1 MSTSETL
8 NLERLD
14 ALEAKIS
21 QAARA
26 VDTLTARARELTQV
40 NQKLQDQIADLTDRN
55 NALTQELE
63 ELKVANEVRSKGRV
77 DDKKILSKIDRM
89 IEKFGELQV

>member
-1 MSTSETL
+1 MATSETA

-26 VDTLTARARELTQV
+26 VETLTARARELTKV

-55 NALTQELE
+55 KALTQELE
-63 ELKVANEVRSKGRV
+63 ELKVANEKRPGRV
-77 DDKKILSKIDRM
+77 DDKQILSRIDRM

>member
-1 MSTSETL
+1 MQTSETA

-14 ALEAKIS
+14 ALEAKVS

-26 VDTLTARARELTQV
+26 VEALTARCRDLTQV
-40 NQKLQDQIADLTDRN
+40 NQKLQDQVSELTNCN
-55 NALTQELE
+55 NALTQEIE
-63 ELKVANEVRSKGRV
+63 ELKVANEERSGGRA
-77 DDKKILSKIDRM
+77 DDKKILIKIDRM

>member
-1 MSTSETL
+1 MATSETA

-26 VDTLTARARELTQV
+26 VETLTARARELTKV

-55 NALTQELE
+55 KALTQELQ
-63 ELKVANEVRSKGRV
+63 ELKVANEKRPGRV
-77 DDKKILSKIDRM
+77 DDKQILSRIDRM

>member
-1 MSTSETL
+1 MPTSETA

-14 ALEAKIS
+14 ALEAKIT
-21 QAARA
+21 QASRA
-26 VDTLTARARELTQV
+26 VETLTARARELTHV

-55 NALTQELE
+55 NAMTQELE
-63 ELKVANEVRSKGRV
+63 ELKVANEARSEGRV
-77 DDKKILSKIDRM
+77 DDKKILRKIDRM